1 MYKRF
6 LGIFL
11 MGLVI
16 KMMDD
21 YIDKEID
28 LLKGQWN
35 LSLIFKNAIL
45 PYALLLLIFS
55 LYFNFSEA
63 VTIFAASYF
72 LGMASELKETLPSG
86 LMAWQ
91 EGIILLILITYITS
105 VQESLAAIL
114 IVITIQLIDDF
125 LDLKKDK
132 YIDNRNLVNKL
143 GKFNASLITLALMLI
158 SLKYF
163 LEKSLY
169 CYSALI
175 CLYILLYL
183 IEKKYGKDES
193 VNKYNT
199 FAYHNNNYQL

>member
-1 MYKRF
+1 
-6 LGIFL
+6 
-11 MGLVI
+11 
-16 KMMDD
+16 
-21 YIDKEID
+21 
-28 LLKGQWN
+28 
-35 LSLIFKNAIL
+35 
-45 PYALLLLIFS
+45 
-55 LYFNFSEA
+55 
-63 VTIFAASYF
+63 
-72 LGMASELKETLPSG
+72 MASELKETLPSG

-143 GKFNASLITLALMLI
+143 GKFNASLITLALMII